1 MYLRAGQLSSVLGG
15 VSIKLEAD
23 ASGLLC
29 RNSHALRVTGNV
41 VNMAIVTGIPLVEV
55 LVQAIQP
62 IGRGREVNNLLP
74 GNIMRDE
81 NWDRMADE
89 HVTSLDVTPKE
100 VPDVGLGRSSLRD
113 QVAAD
118 LNVRSVQNWTVRCD
132 FLDQGD
138 QAWHLGIINL
148 RISELAPLYRCSG
161 KVISTYDHNIRTP
174 LFWWAKRPPLGEPIT
189 VRILGNPI
197 NDGLLLLRR
206 HALVGVA
213 DALKDVVDILR
224 NPENTRPRLWHY

>member
-1 MYLRAGQLSSVLGG
+1 
-15 VSIKLEAD
+15 
-23 ASGLLC
+23 
-29 RNSHALRVTGNV
+29 
-41 VNMAIVTGIPLVEV
+41 
-55 LVQAIQP
+55 
-62 IGRGREVNNLLP
+62 
-74 GNIMRDE
+74 
-81 NWDRMADE
+81 
-89 HVTSLDVTPKE
+89 LDVTPKE

-138 QAWHLGIINL
+138 QARHLGIINL
-148 RISELAPLYRCSG
+148 RTSGLASLYRCSG
-161 KVISTYDHNIRTP
+161 KTVQVISTYDHNIGTP
-174 LFWWAKRPPLGEPIT
+174 LFWWAKRPTLGEPVT
-189 VRILGNPI
+189 VGILGNPI